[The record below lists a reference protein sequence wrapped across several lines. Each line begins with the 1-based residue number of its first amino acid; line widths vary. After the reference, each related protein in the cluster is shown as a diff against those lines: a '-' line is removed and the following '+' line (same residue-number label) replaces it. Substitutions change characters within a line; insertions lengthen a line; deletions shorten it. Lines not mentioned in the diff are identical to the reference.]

1 MFKIVV
7 NGRNIALTDA
17 LKTYIQDKFE
27 RLDHHFDF
35 VQEVHVFL
43 SVHKNP
49 SIKKGQLAE
58 ATVHVKQA
66 VIRVEVSSEDL
77 YGSIDLL
84 VDKVDRCLSKHKT
97 KLLHRS
103 KSSKSS
109 AGSESLRRSA
119 FEEAVAEESTY
130 TYHEQDEELEGVF
143 LTFVDDAEE
152 VVSAYPKV

>member
-17 LKTYIQDKFE
+17 LKAYIKEKFE

-103 KSSKSS
+103 KSSK
-109 AGSESLRRSA
+109 GESLRRSA
-119 FEEAVAEESTY
+119 FEEAVAEESAY
-130 TYHEQDEELEGVF
+130 TYHEHDEELEGVF
-143 LTFVDDAEE
+143 LTFVDEEDE